1 MTFIFNSKKETT
13 DNMENAICCQFFLI
27 AEEKTYNHR
36 GTIATNLGNR
46 TILGQKSHKKNH
58 WSFYNFF
65 YDY

>member
-58 WSFYNFF
+58 
-65 YDY
+65 